1 MAREQNNSVHSTVVS
16 VDFEVSSVFGNFML
30 MLNVVFHVMFSM
42 FVSNSV
48 LMIRKIWLTGSGFDK
63 ICRSTDEISTKNAK
77 NKTFLFSNQK

>member
-63 ICRSTDEISTKNAK
+63 ICRSTGEISTKNAK

>member
-48 LMIRKIWLTGSGFDK
+48 LMIRKIWLTGSGLDK